1 MKQSNKR
8 IKTISFSLVVAVL
21 MLSGCTNEHNEAL
34 KKPSSIINP
43 NTIDKEQIAKAK
55 AEIYSELKKINGS
68 FYKSILGVT
77 LTDDVIA
84 DYNKINLLSVKIVKD
99 INNYKIKI
107 SYDESLLKTKGLTA
121 YLKPIYKTAYDIAEK
136 NKIFNPDIEFYINN
150 KSLDSF

>member
-1 MKQSNKR
+1 MNTYK
-8 IKTISFSLVVAVL
+8 ILGFSLVVAVFT
-21 MLSGCTNEHNEAL
+21 LSGCINEHNKPL
-34 KKPSSIINP
+34 KKPYTQLNP
-43 NTIDKEQIAKAK
+43 NTIDKEQIIKVES
-55 AEIYSELKKINGS
+55 EIYSELKKFDGS